1 MELAVRQISAARPA
15 ATVRGGREEF
25 ALATGKRVH
34 LRYWS
39 PGETS
44 VLDVTV
50 PPGKTWLV
58 TIAVE
63 IVETDA

>member
-1 MELAVRQISAARPA
+1 MQLVARQISAARPA
-15 ATVRGGREEF
+15 TTVRGGREEF
-25 ALATGKRVH
+25 TLAAGKRVH
-34 LRYWS
+34 LRYWA

-50 PPGKTWLV
+50 PPGKQWVVML
-58 TIAVE
+58 AVE